1 MLALLPAAIVSVVQ
15 GLDRIQRDNEDVRA
29 LLVQTA
35 RATASDEQNL
45 LASAEQI
52 LRAHANQPDVR
63 QASPACDGALANAL
77 LGLSFFPNIMRLDAE
92 GNVVCSALPHE
103 PLNFSDRDWWQAAQR
118 TTGFFVSE
126 PDYETLTRS
135 IVIGGVLPLRN
146 ADGAFDGTL
155 NIALDVQWLD
165 FMLQARQLPQ
175 GAVAALFNQAGSL
188 ITATNQ
194 DEASEIF
201 RGGVL
206 PELSNQLLTGTGH
219 GGETWSY
226 AVAPLS
232 GSNTYLGFAMPNS
245 VLFRTTYIHVATDL
259 LLPALMLG
267 LASVAIWIATDR
279 LVLRWIVYLRRMAV
293 AYSRGHYAIRP
304 TILNRAPSEFRTLG
318 DALTNM
324 ASAVDERDRSLR
336 DAVAQKSNLI
346 REIHHRVKN
355 NLQIVMSLLS
365 LQAGQLKDQAA
376 KDALRET
383 QIRVNALALVHRILH
398 ELENV
403 HLVDISELL
412 TDLVRQVHEG
422 FGAAHRDVAL
432 ELDILPRQMTSD
444 LAVPLTLFTVEALTN
459 AFKHAFPEESGG
471 GNIRVSLKAVD
482 GASLRLAIEDNG
494 LGLNTRKTGTS
505 IGSRLMRAFSAQVN
519 GTSNINARDGGGT
532 SVTLV
537 FPDPLKTLDDRDE
550 GDAAYAVA
558 NTNRDE
564 AATQR
569 FA

>member
-1 MLALLPAAIVSVVQ
+1 M
-15 GLDRIQRDNEDVRA
+15 RE

-52 LRAHANQPDVR
+52 LRTHANHPDVR
-63 QASPACDGALANAL
+63 QSLPTCDEALSNAL
-77 LGLSFFPNIMRLDAE
+77 LGLSFFPNIVRVDAA
-92 GNVVCSALPHE
+92 GNVACSALSHP
-103 PLNFSDRDWWQAAQR
+103 PTNYSDSGWWQTAQQ
-118 TTGFFVSE
+118 TTGFFISE
-126 PDYETLTRS
+126 PAYEPLTRG
-135 IVIGGVLPLRN
+135 IVIGGILPLRN
-146 ADGAFDGTL
+146 ADGSFDGTL

-165 FMLQARQLPQ
+165 FMLQARQLPR
-175 GAVAALFNQAGSL
+175 GAVAALFNQTGTL

-194 DEASEIF
+194 DEAAVIF

-206 PELSNQLLTGTGH
+206 PELSNQLLPGTGL
-219 GGETWSY
+219 GGEAWSY

-232 GSNTYLGFAMPNS
+232 GSNTYLAFAMPNA
-245 VLFRTTYIHVATDL
+245 VLFQNTYVHVATDL

-304 TILNRAPSEFRTLG
+304 SILKEAPSEFRTLG
-318 DALTNM
+318 EALTTM
-324 ASAVDERDRSLR
+324 AAAVDERDRSLR
-336 DAVAQKSNLI
+336 EAVAQKSNLI

-365 LQAGQLKDQAA
+365 LQAGQLKDAA
-376 KDALRET
+376 AREALRET
-383 QIRVNALALVHRILH
+383 QVRVNALALVHRILH

-403 HLVDISELL
+403 HLVDIRQLL

-422 FGAAHRDVAL
+422 FGAARRDVAL
-432 ELDILPRQMTSD
+432 ELEIVPRQMTSD

-459 AFKHAFPEESGG
+459 AFKHAYPEEIGRG
-471 GNIRVSLKAVD
+471 TIRISLKAA
-482 GASLRLAIEDNG
+482 GEGKLRLAIEDNG
-494 LGLNTRKTGTS
+494 VGMNTRTTGTS
-505 IGSRLMRAFSAQVN
+505 VGSRLMKAFSAQVG
-519 GTSNINARDGGGT
+519 GTSSMEPRPGGGI

-537 FPDPLKTLDDRDE
+537 FPDPEHRDAGNDDALNE
-550 GDAAYAVA
+550 SAAG
-558 NTNRDE
+558 
-564 AATQR
+564 
-569 FA
+569 